1 MSERF
6 LTGDALPFCGGCGH
20 DAITRSTAAG
30 MAKAGLDPLEVVL
43 VTDIGCHGI
52 VDRFFRTHTV
62 HGLHG
67 RSVALG
73 AGVSAGLGRGRVVV
87 FVGDGGAVIG
97 LQHLVEAAARNF
109 ALTVVVHNN
118 MLYGMTGGQPSSVT
132 PEGFRTGT
140 TPQGKAG
147 PGYDLCRMLH
157 AAGAAYCRRVAAPGD
172 FSDAVAEA
180 LAVPGFALLEVLEL
194 CPSYGIRHNP
204 GRKLADIARDAGLE
218 LETLR
223 NPDRPVFGLARRTGL
238 PSLLEMEP
246 IALRRPAVLRR
257 PFTVLVSGSAGGGVQ
272 QAAELLARAAVASGL
287 HVSKQGSYPVTVG
300 AGYSSAEVI
309 ISPEPVLHTGIE
321 TLQAAVVTSAE
332 GLAHAGTRLTV
343 LAADAVLVID
353 DSLDVPETSAEVWRA
368 PFTRAA
374 GTRAATLA
382 ALAWL
387 LKRRPVIPVEH
398 LVEISGAGPV
408 GRAPNLAGLLEKIEA
423 AVGPEA

>member
-6 LTGDALPFCGGCGH
+6 LTGEALPFCGGCGH
-20 DAITRSTAAG
+20 DSITRSTAAG
-30 MAKAGLDPLEVVL
+30 LAKAGLDPLEVVL

-73 AGVSAGLGRGRVVV
+73 AGISAGLGRGRVVV

-132 PEGFRTGT
+132 PEGFRTAT
-140 TPQGKAG
+140 TPQGKKG
-147 PGYDLCRMLH
+147 PGYDLCRILH
-157 AAGAAYCRRVAAPGD
+157 SAGAAYCRRVAAPGD

-204 GRKLADIARDAGLE
+204 GRKPAEIAREAGLE
-218 LETLR
+218 FETLR
-223 NPDRPVFGLARRTGL
+223 NPDRPVLGLARRSGM

-246 IALRRPAVLRR
+246 IELRRRTVLQR

-300 AGYSSAEVI
+300 TGYSAAEVI

-321 TLQAAVVTSAE
+321 ALQAAVVTSAE
-332 GLAHAGTRLTV
+332 GLAHARPR
-343 LAADAVLVID
+343 LAAMAAGAVLVID
-353 DSLDVPETSAEVWRA
+353 DSLEVPETSAQVWQA
-368 PFTRAA
+368 PFVREAGGRGAA
-374 GTRAATLA
+374 LS

-387 LKRRPVIPVEH
+387 LKRRPVVPVEN
-398 LVEISGAGPV
+398 LVELSGAGPA
-408 GRAPNLAGLLEKIEA
+408 GRGASLAVLLEKLEA
-423 AVGPEA
+423 AAE